1 MIAPMLRRATDADR
15 DLLDR
20 LWLMF
25 RHDMSEFNGALPSAD
40 GTFRSEA
47 LQAAVVDPGSA
58 AFIVEL
64 DDHAVG
70 LVIVRALDE
79 PVRVLSRFFVVRGGR
94 RSGVGLAAVRQ
105 LLELYPGRWTVAF
118 QAGNTAAV
126 AFWRTVAAWGSAE
139 WVEERRPVPGRE
151 DLPGDTWISFSG

>member
-1 MIAPMLRRATDADR
+1 VTVPMLRPANDDDR

-47 LQAAVVDPGSA
+47 LQEAVVDPGSA

-70 LVIVRALDE
+70 LVIVRALDK
-79 PVRVLSRFFVVRGGR
+79 PVRVLSRFFVVRGAR
-94 RSGVGLAAVRQ
+94 RLGVGQSSVRQ
-105 LLELYPGRWTVAF
+105 LLDLYPGRWTVAF
-118 QAGNTAAV
+118 QTANTAAG
-126 AFWRTVAAWGSAE
+126 AFWRKVAALSSAE
-139 WVEERRPVPGRE
+139 WIEERRPVPVRE
-151 DLPGDTWISFSG
+151 DLPGDTWIEFSG